1 MTTQYQFLPETD
13 STNRWLKDHGAAN
26 DGLVVVC
33 WTDYQTA
40 GRGCGENSWE
50 SERGQ
55 NLLFSVLVR
64 PTFLDAG
71 SQFVISMMMANAIC
85 QQLSGLLPT
94 ESISVKWPNDIYVG
108 DRKICGI
115 LIENH
120 LRGRHIAESVLG
132 VGVNVNQ
139 KRFVSDAPNPVS
151 LAQLTGHEVERLP
164 LMEAIVESFC
174 KDLETLEVDI
184 NHAEAIRSS
193 YLARLYRRE
202 GFHSYRDGQGDFEAE
217 LMTVETDGHLVL
229 RDKEGTTRRY
239 AFKEV
244 QFVL

>member
-1 MTTQYQFLPETD
+1 MKIDYQFLPETD
-13 STNRWLKDHGAAN
+13 STNRWLKDYEAAN
-26 DGLVVVC
+26 VEEVVVC

-40 GRGCGENSWE
+40 GRGCGANTWE
-50 SERGQ
+50 SERGK
-55 NLLFSVLVR
+55 NLLFSVLVH

-85 QQLSGLLPT
+85 QQLSALLPT

-108 DRKICGI
+108 DQKICGI

-120 LRGRHIAESVLG
+120 LRGRNIADSVLG

-139 KRFVSDAPNPVS
+139 TAFVSDAPNPVS
-151 LAQLTGHEVERLP
+151 LAQLMGHEVERLP
-164 LMEAIVESFC
+164 LLETIVESFC
-174 KDLETLEVDI
+174 KDLKQLEANASHV
-184 NHAEAIRSS
+184 EAVRSN

-202 GFHSYRDGQGDFEAE
+202 GFHAYRDEQDDFEAE

-229 RDKEGTTRRY
+229 RDKEGKTRRY